1 MLAGSREVYFYFA
14 LFKNMMLDVV
24 SKNVILPQYK
34 AIAPHTFTT
43 TTRGGDYP
51 KGSAPK
57 SDRTQVTLNQCDS
70 GIFKQQ
76 QSTKCDCSIPIQ
88 SRNYSGHH

>member
-1 MLAGSREVYFYFA
+1 MLEGSREVYFYFA

-34 AIAPHTFTT
+34 TIALHLFTAM
-43 TTRGGDYP
+43 TREGDYP

-57 SDRTQVTLNQCDS
+57 SDRT
-70 GIFKQQ
+70 
-76 QSTKCDCSIPIQ
+76 P
-88 SRNYSGHH
+88 